1 VHVICT
7 IIYDVLYLS
16 HTPLSLSFWNHPVE
30 YVGIAILNKKL
41 QAATLP
47 NNNNIYDSLDIIVD
61 LNKELAKIYG
71 KQFTRKQRKRLLQ
84 DVRLFQLHDRV
95 YLSVEAWLIPI
106 CIQITN
112 DDESNLMQEFS
123 PAMCK
128 LNDNTMEEIPALYKS
143 NYRLKLYVTGDI
155 IHIQGTVTPKGVIG
169 KNFQYFHVSTHDQM
183 LQSRTKVFMEFYP
196 AMPRQLYDLGQEIAK
211 VHLLHN
217 IPGDQKSKQKT
228 VVDIQKLRD
237 IESSQHPNPISQVSK
252 SLDGTL
258 KSFIKRDRGSACC
271 VLITKAH
278 YQDILP
284 SLPAS
289 SISILKQVNYTF
301 QVGISHSKSRNKMP
315 SSQGDRY
322 NYLSRL
328 YVVSTVEPYEVIA
341 RSGLFCF
348 EFPNEKKTAT
358 TNFGS
363 VGSEYT
369 QKKLELN
376 GKTYNCPNIHFV
388 DSIIDKA
395 NDDTRAVVSLGVNDC
410 IPLFVEMSKS
420 DIVIH
425 LFSG

>member
-1 VHVICT
+1 M
-7 IIYDVLYLS
+7 II
-16 HTPLSLSFWNHPVE
+16 
-30 YVGIAILNKKL
+30 
-41 QAATLP
+41 
-47 NNNNIYDSLDIIVD
+47 D
-61 LNKELAKIYG
+61 LNKHLPQIYG
-71 KQFTRKQRKRLLQ
+71 RQFTRKQRKRLLQ

-106 CIQITN
+106 CIQIIN
-112 DDESNLMQEFS
+112 DKDGLSSDLISESS
-123 PAMCK
+123 PAICK
-128 LNDNTMEEIPALYKS
+128 LNDNTIEEIPALYRS
-143 NYRLKLYVTGDI
+143 NDRLKLYVTGDI
-155 IHIQGTVTPKGVIG
+155 IHVQGTVTPKGVIG
-169 KNFQYFHVSTHDQM
+169 KNFQYFVSTISDSV
-183 LQSRTKVFMEFYP
+183 LMEFYP

-217 IPGDQKSKQKT
+217 VPGDHKLRQKT
-228 VVDIQKLRD
+228 VVDVQKLRD
-237 IESSQHPNPISQVSK
+237 IESNQHPDPISKKSK
-252 SLDGTL
+252 SLDDTL

-289 SISILKQVNYTF
+289 SISMLKQVNYTF

-328 YVVSTVEPYEVIA
+328 YAVSTVEPYEVIA

-348 EFPNEKKTAT
+348 DFPNEKGTST
-358 TNFGS
+358 TSFSS
-363 VGSEYT
+363 VGNEYT
-369 QKKLELN
+369 KLTQQKKLELH
-376 GKTYNCPNIHFV
+376 GKKYNCPNIHFI

-395 NDDTRAVVSLGVNDC
+395 TDDTKVVVSLGVNDC
-410 IPLFVEMSKS
+410 VPLFVEMSKL
-420 DIVIH
+420 DILIH

>member
-1 VHVICT
+1 MITESVC
-7 IIYDVLYLS
+7 
-16 HTPLSLSFWNHPVE
+16 HPV
-30 YVGIAILNKKL
+30 
-41 QAATLP
+41 
-47 NNNNIYDSLDIIVD
+47 SD
-61 LNKELAKIYG
+61 L
-71 KQFTRKQRKRLLQ
+71 
-84 DVRLFQLHDRV
+84 
-95 YLSVEAWLIPI
+95 S
-106 CIQITN
+106 
-112 DDESNLMQEFS
+112 
-123 PAMCK
+123 
-128 LNDNTMEEIPALYKS
+128 EE
-143 NYRLKLYVTGDI
+143 T
-155 IHIQGTVTPKGVIG
+155 
-169 KNFQYFHVSTHDQM
+169 FVSTTTDEI
-183 LQSRTKVFMEFYP
+183 RTNVLMEFYP

-217 IPGDQKSKQKT
+217 IPGDQKPKQKT

-278 YQDILP
+278 YQDMIP

-328 YVVSTVEPYEVIA
+328 YAVSIVEPYEVIA

-348 EFPNEKKTAT
+348 AFPTNEEDTAT
-358 TNFGS
+358 TSFSS
-363 VGSEYT
+363 VGNEYT
-369 QKKLELN
+369 KLTQQKKLELN
-376 GKTYNCPNIHFV
+376 GKTYDCPNIHFV

-395 NDDTRAVVSLGVNDC
+395 TDDTRAVVSLGVNDC
-410 IPLFVEMSKS
+410 IPLFVEMRKS

-425 LFSG
+425 LFSR